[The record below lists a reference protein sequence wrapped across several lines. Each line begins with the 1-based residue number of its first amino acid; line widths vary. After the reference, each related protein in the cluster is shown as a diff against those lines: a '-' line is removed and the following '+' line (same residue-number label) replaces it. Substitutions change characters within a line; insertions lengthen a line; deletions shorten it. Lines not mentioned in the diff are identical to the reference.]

1 MQLLVKSI
9 VVQGMGSGW
18 PQGHV
23 GPHGNAGSASCCGLD
38 ANLLCT
44 QYKTVSV
51 ERGEGTDK
59 RQGYAAP
66 ECLLSMCQ
74 PS

>member
-1 MQLLVKSI
+1 MAMQAQLLVAVLMPI
-9 VVQGMGSGW
+9 R
-18 PQGHV
+18 H
-23 GPHGNAGSASCCGLD
+23 
-38 ANLLCT
+38 LLCT